1 LRRKRSPGERG
12 DTVQKLRVAS
22 TAPAVLILAAT
33 LLACSTSSP
42 AAQASQS
49 ADSAATAGAESTPAP
64 AESTPE
70 PPSSAAPSLGSVRD
84 MDVCALLTTEEIEEV
99 TGIEFIEGEAMELS
113 TETAGCQWEASD
125 NSLTYVQLYVAAFDQ
140 ETFDLGRN
148 RDSAEEL
155 TEPLGDDAYRREV
168 TSYYPAG
175 ILQIKQDE
183 YFIEFGLHVEDGDA
197 DTMKAQSFELAEL
210 FLSRL

>member
-1 LRRKRSPGERG
+1 V
-12 DTVQKLRVAS
+12 DTVQNLRVAS
-22 TAPAVLILAAT
+22 TAPALLVLAAT

-49 ADSAATAGAESTPAP
+49 ANQAASESATGAP

-70 PPSSAAPSLGSVRD
+70 PASSAAPSLGSVRD
-84 MDVCALLTTEEIEEV
+84 MDVCALLTAEEIEEV
-99 TGIEFIEGEAMELS
+99 IGIQLNEGEAMELS

-125 NSLTYVQLYVAAFDQ
+125 SSLTYVQVYVAAFDQ
-140 ETFDLGRN
+140 ETFELGRN

-155 TEPLGDDAYRREV
+155 SEPLGDDAYRREV

-183 YFIEFGLHVEDGDA
+183 YFIEFGLHVQDGDA
-197 DTMKAQSFELAEL
+197 ETMKAQSFELAEL

>member
-1 LRRKRSPGERG
+1 VRA
-12 DTVQKLRVAS
+12 LRVPS
-22 TAPAVLILAAT
+22 TAPALLILAAT

-49 ADSAATAGAESTPAP
+49 AEDVATAAP

-70 PPSSAAPSLGSVRD
+70 PASSVAPSLGSVRD
-84 MDVCALLTTEEIEEV
+84 MDVCALLTAEEIEEV
-99 TGIEFIEGEAMELS
+99 IGIQLNEGEAMELS
-113 TETAGCQWEASD
+113 TETAGCQWDASD
-125 NSLTYVQLYVAAFDQ
+125 NSLTYVQVYVAAFDQ
-140 ETFDLGRN
+140 ETFELARD

-175 ILQIKQDE
+175 ILQIKQDQ
-183 YFIEFGLHVEDGDA
+183 YFIEFGLHVQDGDA
-197 DTMKAQSFELAEL
+197 ATMKAQSFELAEL